1 MNGSLSRFVSLRR
14 FVLIGGTSAS
24 AMGIAIASP
33 AAAQCAPDP
42 TVVNGTTTCTGID
55 ADGLRVST
63 SGTRVV
69 VQPGATVFAGSSAAA
84 IATIGSTNGSTAT
97 LIVDGAVSGGTRSGI
112 SITNTNSYYG
122 YLGPCDPYAGASV
135 SYCGSPYGTVYPS
148 NATSITIGAA
158 GTVSGASA
166 IRLEANPSNSNGMV
180 TATVVNAG
188 VLTGATGPALIAGA
202 GTYFAQITNQAGGTI
217 EGILGVVRSIDN
229 AGTINRGIAVEA
241 NFGPTT
247 LVTNSGTINGG
258 IAGAI
263 QQVRN
268 TGTIDGGSRSAI
280 AGAAASTYQYVQLNN
295 DGRVTSN
302 GATATLTS
310 TGSANVQN
318 TGSLVNAGTGAA
330 IDASGVLYVTNAAG
344 ATIGSAGAVAIRTNG
359 GLNLTNAGTITGS
372 VVSTGGANQYNTIDT
387 VKGVING
394 DLLLGA
400 GNDSVLARYDV
411 AAGRIGS
418 VSGIVD
424 AGSGSDTLYLSIDGD
439 ATLTARTIP
448 VSFERLGL
456 TMTGATVTVA
466 DGIQLP
472 NGLTTTGSGTL
483 VNAATLVTTGQAITT
498 SASYPGTLSLVNT
511 GAITANLAGTYGSA
525 VSVNVGE
532 MINSGTITAI
542 GGSGLS
548 MTSYTANALTN
559 SGTITASD
567 FGALLYSGALTNSG
581 TIRSTGSVG
590 AILSGSQSNDTPSS
604 NSGLIEGATI
614 GVSNSFGK
622 FVNTG
627 IVTGGATGTGVG
639 ISVYYGIV
647 DNQAGGT
654 ISGAT
659 GISGRNGNSN
669 IVLNAGTINGGVDF
683 ATGQSYDQSSD
694 VFIDTGGV
702 VNGAVRLGGGDDLL
716 VTDLVQASG
725 RAPGGATGGID
736 GGEGFDSIVY
746 RVGADAIAQIARP
759 TSFEGIGYE
768 LANGAA
774 LTLTA
779 PTPLATTLSLS
790 GTGKVDVTAD
800 IALAGRTLIDMTA
813 PTVAQRMRE
822 PNAAVSALDVISR
835 GSLTASVTNPFGY
848 QTVYAVK
855 AGSGRFENAGTINV
869 NGLVSDYYYYSP
881 YAIVGN
887 GTVINS
893 GTINLSAGAVG
904 IDAPTVVNSGTITTT
919 ASDRIDPF
927 GKGITGAE
935 SLQNSGSIV
944 TDGTAVDSYYYRP
957 VQIINSGRI
966 ESRQDTA
973 VFAGMGS
980 DILNDTGGVIQGAGQ
995 AIEAYGTTVRN
1006 RGTIVGD
1013 VYLGSYPRFSSSS
1026 YVADGGTLAGRLT
1039 FGEGDDVFMQTGA
1052 VTGVSGEIDGG
1063 DGIDA
1068 VVLQGAGAGVFG
1080 GAVNFETLAV
1090 NAGIWT
1096 LTGAQTYSRG
1106 TTIAAGATA
1115 IGSGSVLNGAIANA
1129 GALVFDQAANTGFTG
1144 TITGQGSVTKAG
1156 SGMLTLGTQAYTG
1169 ATNVTGGTLAL
1180 TGTLASSVY
1189 TVGAGATLT
1198 SANAV
1203 TIASTGPTLSI
1214 ANGGTIANTN
1224 ASGRAVNVA
1233 GSVAGANGVRTIVI
1247 GNAAGGLITSADDAI
1262 RININPTGGSIRVD
1276 NAGTIQTTNGG
1287 QALDFD
1293 AAASGAASIVINNAA
1308 TGIIRSFG
1316 QDAIRP
1322 GQGAVITNAGL
1333 IRSDGAPNNSYD
1345 GIDWQAKSG
1354 VVSNLATGIISG
1366 LRHGITSDVAVDV
1379 TNYGLIEGRNGSGV
1393 GSDGT
1398 GIVTNYGTITGT
1410 WDGVAIN
1417 GDGDGVDIDGIGT
1430 IRNFGT
1436 IRGVR
1441 AKGVD
1446 SGGQPN
1452 GAEGIAMGGG
1462 RIENAAGATIAG
1474 GARAILIDDGSAG
1487 SAFGAT
1493 TIVNAGTIQGGT
1505 SAAIAFVGAFD
1516 DAIVNSGTIIGGGAG
1531 GGGLA
1536 IDMGAGN
1543 DTLTLLPGST
1553 ITGRVDGG
1561 VGTDQVLLAGTGAGS
1576 FAGAVNFE
1584 RLDVASGSW
1593 SLTGASTF
1601 ANGTGVATGATLA
1614 GTTATLTGGIAN
1626 AGTLRLDQATDGVF
1640 AATLGG
1646 TGALVKAGSGTVTIG
1661 NQLGFTGPTSIQAGR
1676 LALAGTL
1683 PSAVTVQSGGTLG
1696 GNGTI
1701 ASAIIASGGTIA
1713 PGNSIGTITIAGN
1726 LVQQSG
1732 SIYAAEIDPSGLSD
1746 RIQVGGTATLQPGA
1760 QLAITGTAGAIGTR
1774 YTLLTAAGGVTG
1786 SYAVTQAAGNT
1797 ELRLRNT
1804 GNAVLADVARSGT
1817 GLLAVARTTNQRSVA
1832 GGFATLGVGN
1842 AAYAAL
1848 TLVPDSDTVA
1858 GAFDALTGE
1867 VHASLR
1873 TAMVRDAQIV
1883 QGAVLSRTLA
1893 DEQSSGV
1900 WGTLLANSGDD
1911 DGSRDAAAV
1920 DRDTI
1925 GGVGGFDVMLGTG
1938 RIGIAGGYT
1947 RTKLAVDTRA
1957 SDAKAKT
1964 IHLLGYAGGS
1974 YGAIRLRA
1982 GIGYAWADNR
1992 TNRFVAFP
2000 GFADRLRGD
2009 YDGDTFHSFAE
2020 AGYAV
2025 PLGGGS
2031 VQPFAGFQA
2040 FRVHTDAVTE
2050 SGGAAALT
2058 VAARTESFAF
2068 ASAGLRFD
2076 TPIVEGVS
2084 ARGVTAWQRRVSG
2097 VAPIGAA
2104 RFAAGASTFD
2114 ITGVPLSRDAMTAGI
2129 DLVWAPTA
2137 NIHVTS
2143 GYAGLIGS
2151 RGTDS
2156 TFRLTASI
2164 GF

>member
-42 TVVNGTTTCTGID
+42 TVVNGTTTCTGVD
-55 ADGLRVST
+55 ADGLIVGS
-63 SGTRVV
+63 SGNVTVAS
-69 VQPGATVFAGSSAAA
+69 GASVLNGAGRAGAIALSAAA
-84 IATIGSTNGSTAT
+84 TPSRTTVVALTNNGAISSTTGTALGVQDT
-97 LIVDGAVSGGTRSGI
+97 PRLVGFSSIVNA
-112 SITNTNSYYG
+112 
-122 YLGPCDPYAGASV
+122 AGASIV
-135 SYCGSPYGTVYPS
+135 GSNGAI
-148 NATSITIGAA
+148 NAVVERLTNAGLIDGGA
-158 GTVSGASA
+158 GSA
-166 IRLEANPSNSNGMV
+166 I
-180 TATVVNAG
+180 TFVNAG
-188 VLTGATGPALIAGA
+188 GSVLFPSSYSNSGSIVSRSDAATIAFAFSPPQGFGNAGRIVNSGTGLAIDAGSQSL
-202 GTYFAQITNQAGGTI
+202 YLFNQAGGVIGTSGPI
-217 EGILGVVRSIDN
+217 ALRSSFQVSLTN
-229 AGTINRGIAVEA
+229 A
-241 NFGPTT
+241 
-247 LVTNSGTINGG
+247 GTINGG
-258 IAGAI
+258 IIGGSGFDDLIDNRAGVINGSVSLNGGNDRLVTAI
-263 QQVRN
+263 GATTLVGNISGALDGGAGTDLIELVVGEDRVLTNVTLPTNFEVLQLDLANNAVLTLSAQPPAGGYHIRG
-268 TGTIDGGSRSAI
+268 TGTVVVGTDMTTAGPAIGGTYVALNVGFESLRFVNDRAI
-280 AGAAASTYQYVQLNN
+280 
-295 DGRVTSN
+295 
-302 GATATLTS
+302 TATLTQPFDY
-310 TGSANVQN
+310 AV
-318 TGSLVNAGTGAA
+318 SLRDV
-330 IDASGVLYVTNAAG
+330 ASGT
-344 ATIGSAGAVAIRTNG
+344 
-359 GLNLTNAGTITGS
+359 
-372 VVSTGGANQYNTIDT
+372 
-387 VKGVING
+387 
-394 DLLLGA
+394 
-400 GNDSVLARYDV
+400 
-411 AAGRIGS
+411 
-418 VSGIVD
+418 
-424 AGSGSDTLYLSIDGD
+424 
-439 ATLTARTIP
+439 
-448 VSFERLGL
+448 
-456 TMTGATVTVA
+456 
-466 DGIQLP
+466 
-472 NGLTTTGSGTL
+472 
-483 VNAATLVTTGQAITT
+483 
-498 SASYPGTLSLVNT
+498 
-511 GAITANLAGTYGSA
+511 
-525 VSVNVGE
+525 
-532 MINSGTITAI
+532 NSGTITAI
-542 GGSGLS
+542 GGNGVSFSRSSNSGVIS
-548 MTSYTANALTN
+548 N
-559 SGTITASD
+559 SGTITATNTAVD
-567 FGALLYSGALTNSG
+567 ISGQFQNSG
-581 TIRSTGSVG
+581 TIRSTNGV
-590 AILSGSQSNDTPSS
+590 
-604 NSGLIEGATI
+604 
-614 GVSNSFGK
+614 GVSNDLG
-622 FVNTG
+622 
-627 IVTGGATGTGVG
+627 
-639 ISVYYGIV
+639 
-647 DNQAGGT
+647 GGT
-654 ISGAT
+654 IRSLTSTNTGTILGGTVGYNVGSIVLANSGRIAASN
-659 GISGRNGNSN
+659 GDGVLLSFYSMLDNRVGGVISGTSAAVRGTYNSY
-669 IVLNAGTINGGVDF
+669 VVNAGTINGDVIFSGFGGSPSANAYVAQAGGMLNGNLTLNNGDVLITDLANTGPGLF
-683 ATGQSYDQSSD
+683 AGINGTVTATNAELRYRVSGTAAATVGPVGTFQQVGYDL
-694 VFIDTGGV
+694 
-702 VNGAVRLGGGDDLL
+702 VNGANLTLSAP
-716 VTDLVQASG
+716 TQAT
-725 RAPGGATGGID
+725 RT
-736 GGEGFDSIVY
+736 
-746 RVGADAIAQIARP
+746 Q
-759 TSFEGIGYE
+759 T
-768 LANGAA
+768 
-774 LTLTA
+774 LTLTGSGTVDLNA
-779 PTPLATTLSLS
+779 TIATTNATTLQNSPISIPGVTDTTPTGLVITSRGALS
-790 GTGKVDVTAD
+790 YTRTSNS
-800 IALAGRTLIDMTA
+800 AGLT
-813 PTVAQRMRE
+813 
-822 PNAAVSALDVISR
+822 AVSLGARDSF
-835 GSLTASVTNPFGY
+835 T
-848 QTVYAVK
+848 
-855 AGSGRFENAGTINV
+855 NAGTIGIVDTTAQSTPYTVAVAGGASVINTGAITVQNGIGVGTNGILTAGAARTLV
-869 NGLVSDYYYYSP
+869 NSGS
-881 YAIVGN
+881 ITQTG
-887 GTVINS
+887 GTVASIGVRGVNSVTNS
-893 GTINLSAGAVG
+893 GSIAVQG
-904 IDAPTVVNSGTITTT
+904 VAIANAATVVNSGSIVSTGGIAV
-919 ASDRIDPF
+919 ASDF
-927 GKGITGAE
+927 AANVGNLAG
-935 SLQNSGSIV
+935 
-944 TDGTAVDSYYYRP
+944 GTIR
-957 VQIINSGRI
+957 G
-966 ESRQDTA
+966 
-973 VFAGMGS
+973 
-980 DILNDTGGVIQGAGQ
+980 GAGQ
-995 AIEAYGTTVRN
+995 VAVRMGIGTLSNAGTIIGNVDLGYAPYGTGPGPGAT
-1006 RGTIVGD
+1006 
-1013 VYLGSYPRFSSSS
+1013 
-1026 YVADGGTLAGRLT
+1026 YVAAGGTLAGNLQ
-1039 FGEGDDVFMQTGA
+1039 FGTTDDTLVVTGA
-1052 VTGVSGEIDGG
+1052 TAGVSGTIDGG
-1063 DGIDA
+1063 LGRDA
-1068 VVLQGAGAGVFG
+1068 IVLDRAGGGTGSFAGATG
-1080 GAVNFETLAV
+1080 FERLAV
-1090 NAGIWT
+1090 NNGTWT
-1096 LTGAQTYSRG
+1096 LSGSQAYASGVSIATGAS
-1106 TTIAAGATA
+1106 AALSTA
-1115 IGSGSVLNGAIANA
+1115 SLDSDIVNNG
-1129 GALVFDQAANTGFTG
+1129 
-1144 TITGQGSVTKAG
+1144 
-1156 SGMLTLGTQAYTG
+1156 
-1169 ATNVTGGTLAL
+1169 
-1180 TGTLASSVY
+1180 
-1189 TVGAGATLT
+1189 TLT
-1198 SANAV
+1198 SALSATV
-1203 TIASTGPTLSI
+1203 ASTTPGLSI
-1214 ANGGTIANTN
+1214 ANAGTIANTN
-1224 ASGRAVNVA
+1224 ATGRAINVA

-1293 AAASGAASIVINNAA
+1293 AVASGAASIVINNAG

-1322 GQGAVITNAGL
+1322 GQGAVVTNAGL

-1441 AKGVD
+1441 ANGVD

-1462 RIENAAGATIAG
+1462 RIENAVGATIAG
-1474 GARAILIDDGSAG
+1474 GARGILIDDGSAG

-1505 SAAIAFVGAFD
+1505 SAAIALVGAFD
-1516 DAIVNSGTIIGGGAG
+1516 DAIVNSGTIIGGGV
-1531 GGGLA
+1531 A

-1561 VGTDQVLLAGTGAGS
+1561 VGTDQVLLAGTGTGS

-1601 ANGTGVATGATLA
+1601 ANGTGIATGATLA

-1640 AATLGG
+1640 GATLGG
-1646 TGALVKAGSGTVTIG
+1646 TGALVKAGNGTVTIG

-1696 GNGTI
+1696 GNGTV
-1701 ASAIIASGGTIA
+1701 ASAIIAGGGTIA

-1732 SIYAAEIDPSGLSD
+1732 SIYAAEIDPTGLSD
-1746 RIQVGGTATLQPGA
+1746 RIQVGGVATLQPGA

-1804 GNAVLADVARSGT
+1804 GNAVLADVARSGA

-1832 GGFATLGVGN
+1832 GGIATLGTGN

-1848 TLVPDSDTVA
+1848 TLVPDSDIVA

-1947 RTKLAVDTRA
+1947 RTKLAVDARA
-1957 SDAKAKT
+1957 SEAKAKT
-1964 IHLLGYAGGS
+1964 IHLLGYAGGA

-2000 GFADRLRGD
+2000 GFADRLRGE

-2020 AGYAV
+2020 AGYAI

-2050 SGGAAALT
+2050 AGGAAALT

-2114 ITGVPLSRDAMTAGI
+2114 IAGVPLSRDAMTAGI